1 MIKQLFGK
9 RLVAILF
16 AILAVASTA
25 RAQNATPAPL
35 ITSVSPVSAL
45 PGGAQFTLTVNGVN
59 FVSGRSTVKWNNTT
73 LTTTFVN
80 SHQLTATVTA
90 NLIAAVNTGW
100 ITVSNALLNG
110 NAEPAI
116 EPDAVDTTPIIS
128 NVVYF
133 PVAPTTSTIYVNTQN
148 ATTGAG
154 PLGIA
159 AGDFNKDG
167 KLDLAVS
174 NTTAGTVSILLG
186 NGDGTF
192 QTQTTFN
199 AGTSPYGI
207 AVTDLDGDGNLDL
220 VIGSLSTTITLA
232 RGSGTGTFTTTS
244 LTGLSSPAYPAIA
257 DINAGGK
264 VDMAV
269 ANIGTSTIKIFSANG
284 TGGFETPT
292 TLTPPGTITSLILA
306 DFSGDGKLDIAAA
319 DSTTG
324 NVDVFLGNGNLGFGT
339 VTSFAAVTSPRTMA
353 AGDFNKDGKLDLA
366 VASNDGGGIALLTG
380 TGTGTFNAASSIVAT
395 GDFNAITAG
404 DFNNDGKLDIITL
417 STDGTLQAWFG
428 NGDGTFQAPLTI
440 STGDAG
446 NQIAL
451 GNFATAGGLGVAVP
465 TTNAV
470 AVSVPTLSLNPSSFN
485 FQNVNI
491 GQTGVQAFTLTNP
504 RGTTATITSVGFTG
518 TNPGDYSQTNTCGAS
533 LLSGHSCV
541 ITVTFTPTVMG
552 ASAALLSVVD
562 NAPASPQTAA
572 LSGTGIAPVV
582 DLSAESIAFGNQAT
596 GSSSAA
602 TPVVLTN
609 TGTAPLTGLV
619 ISIVGTNPGDFS
631 QTNNC
636 TATMAI
642 NATCTV
648 NVTFTPTTLGA
659 RDATLQFPDNAQNS
673 PQSVDINGTG
683 VMPPFELLYVTAP
696 PTTLMA
702 GSNIGV
708 ISVGVYTMDATLV
721 TTSTAS
727 IHVTI
732 TGPNGFNSAQ
742 TQSAVAGVA
751 TFDFSAVPLDIA
763 GIYTTTATTGLAVVA
778 KHGRAVP
785 ADGGGLVPAVATTT
799 VTPQISSTQMN
810 VTGFPSPT
818 FSNVPHPF
826 TVSVTDA
833 FSNPI
838 TTYAGTVTLS
848 STDPLAVLVPSPYT
862 FTIKDAGA
870 HTFTG
875 TLVTLGTQSISA
887 TDGEL
892 SGTQSGIQVNQ
903 RPQFVVNTLVDDGG
917 TGTCPGSGACSLRSA
932 VTQSNTLGAGDITV
946 DTSSFSGVMPFTV
959 TLTNGVLELNS
970 NINIIGP
977 GEAVFAVSGEGS
989 QTVFLVDDAAIA
1001 TISGL
1006 TVTLGESSDN
1016 GGAITSDG
1024 TLTLTNMAVTHSAAT
1039 LDGGGIYNTG
1049 TLTVNSS
1056 VISGNVATVNGGGV
1070 ASTGTTVF
1078 YDSTISGNT
1087 ATGNGGGID
1096 NDGPFSV
1103 PQSTFFGNT
1112 AADGSAIENEA
1123 SGITELLQCTVTGNT
1138 ATIMGGGTI
1147 TNLDTDE
1154 GAMTILNS
1162 IDAGNSS
1169 SGGDCITCGGQ
1180 SGFNVFSVNAETLN
1194 LGPLTNNGGPTQTLL
1209 PQLGSPVIGAG
1220 SVALDQN
1227 TGLPQS
1233 LANDQRGA
1241 GFARIINNMVDLGS
1255 VQANAGPASFL
1266 TLNVTDSSVA
1276 GQPLVVTV
1284 SAFTAAENPAASFTD
1299 TVHFTSSDP
1308 QAQLPAD
1315 YTFTGADAGTH
1326 VFSVTLET
1334 SGAQTITVTDV
1345 QQSTLTATQT
1355 VTVSAGP
1362 ASSIIALA
1370 GSGQTTTPGT
1380 TFPTALEAEVT
1391 DAFGNPI
1398 SGISITFTAPTTG
1411 ASGTFAGGV
1420 SAVTISTLT
1429 TGIATATA
1437 FTANNTAGQYTVTA
1451 GMVTQQATIKTSVI
1465 RAGAPPLTPA
1475 SFTLTN
1481 GVPPSYT
1488 VTANPATL
1496 SIVQGQAGST
1506 VLTFTPVG
1514 GFTGTVSLSCSGLP
1528 ADSNCV
1534 FVPAQAVMTGNDAV
1548 VTVTLT
1554 VNTTG
1559 TNGQLSQLLPGGFR
1573 IPGMGGSN
1581 GKLAGLLGILLAAVI
1596 LGWSATQAK
1605 RPRYA
1610 LAVLALLVVAMAGAG
1625 LTACGGGSKSSQPSS
1640 AATVPGTY
1648 TVNVSASAG
1657 SGGAHTAVVMI
1668 TIVQQ

>member
-1 MIKQLFGK
+1 MIKLPFSK
-9 RLVAILF
+9 ALAVIFL
-16 AILAVASTA
+16 AILALAFTAS
-25 RAQNATPAPL
+25 AQTPAPL

-59 FVSGRSTVKWNNTT
+59 FVSGRSTVKWNSTT
-73 LTTTFVN
+73 LTTTYVS

-90 NLIAAVNTGW
+90 GLIAAVNTGW

-116 EPDAVDTTPIIS
+116 EPDAVDTTPIVS

-148 ATTGAG
+148 ATTGTG

-269 ANIGTSTIKIFSANG
+269 ANIGTSTIKVFSSNG
-284 TGGFETPT
+284 SGGFQAPT

-339 VTSFAAVTSPRTMA
+339 VTSFAAVASPRTMA
-353 AGDFNKDGKLDLA
+353 AGDFNKDGKLDLV
-366 VASNDGGGIALLTG
+366 VASNGGGGIALLTG

-404 DFNNDGKLDIITL
+404 DFNNDGNLDIITL
-417 STDGTLQAWFG
+417 SSDGTLQAWFG

-451 GNFATAGGLGVAVP
+451 GNFATPGGLDAAVP
-465 TTNAV
+465 TINA
-470 AVSVPTLSLNPSSFN
+470 AAISVPTLSLNPSSFN

-491 GQTGVQAFTLTNP
+491 GQTGVKAFTLTNP
-504 RGTTATITSVGFTG
+504 RGTTATISSVGFTG
-518 TNPGDYSQTNTCGAS
+518 TNPGDYSQTNTCNGS
-533 LLSGHSCV
+533 LLSGHSCI

-552 ASAALLSVVD
+552 ASAALLSVAD

-582 DLSAESIAFGNQAT
+582 DLSAESVAFGNQAT
-596 GSSSAA
+596 GTSSASA
-602 TPVVLTN
+602 PVVLTN

-636 TATMAI
+636 TATMAV

-648 NVTFTPTTLGA
+648 SVTFTPTALGA
-659 RDATLQFPDNAQNS
+659 RDATLQFTDNAQNS

-683 VMPPFELLYVTAP
+683 VMPPFELLYITAP
-696 PTTLMA
+696 PSTLMA
-702 GSNIGV
+702 GGNIGM

-721 TTSTAS
+721 TNSTAN

-732 TGPNGFNSAQ
+732 TGPNGFNSSQ
-742 TQSAVAGVA
+742 TQTAVAGVA
-751 TFDFSAVPLDIA
+751 MFDFSAVPLNIA
-763 GIYTTTATTGLAVVA
+763 GIYTTTATTGDVVVS
-778 KHGRAVP
+778 KRGRAIP

-833 FSNPI
+833 FGNPI

-862 FTIKDAGA
+862 FVGPDMGV
-870 HTFTG
+870 HVFTG

-892 SGTQSGIQVNQ
+892 AGTQSGIQVNP
-903 RPQFVVNTLVDDGG
+903 RPQFVVNTLIDDGG
-917 TGTCPGSGACSLRSA
+917 TGTCPGSGTCSLRSA
-932 VTQSNTLGAGDITV
+932 VNQSNTLGAGDITV
-946 DTSSFSGVMPFTV
+946 DTSSLGGNPPFTT
-959 TLTNGVLELNS
+959 TLTNGLLELNS
-970 NINIIGP
+970 NINITGP
-977 GEAVFAVSGEGS
+977 GESQFFVSGNDS
-989 QTVFLVDDAAIA
+989 VTVFQVDSGAIA
-1001 TISGL
+1001 TISAL
-1006 TVTLGESSDN
+1006 TVTLGSVTGN
-1016 GGAITSDG
+1016 GGAITNGG
-1024 TLTLTNMAVTHSAAT
+1024 TLTLSNVAVTNSFAT
-1039 LDGGGIYNTG
+1039 LNGGGIYSTG

-1056 VISGNVATVNGGGV
+1056 VISGNSAAVNGGGV
-1070 ASTGTTVF
+1070 ASTGTVVF

-1087 ATGNGGGID
+1087 ATADGGGID
-1096 NDGPFSV
+1096 TSGAFSV

-1112 AADGSAIENEA
+1112 AADGSAIENEV
-1123 SGITELLQCTVTGNT
+1123 SGVMELLQCTVTGNT
-1138 ATIMGGGTI
+1138 ATITGGGTI
-1147 TNLDTDE
+1147 TNLNTNE
-1154 GAMTILNS
+1154 GAVTMLNS
-1162 IDAGNSS
+1162 IDAGNAS
-1169 SGGDCITCGGQ
+1169 SGGDCVSCGGQ
-1180 SGFNVFSVNAETLN
+1180 SSFNVFNMTAGTLN
-1194 LGPLTNNGGPTQTLL
+1194 LGPLTNNGGPTQTVL
-1209 PQLGSPVIGAG
+1209 PQEGSPVIAAG

-1241 GFARIINNMVDLGS
+1241 AFARVVNNLVDLGS
-1255 VQANAGPASFL
+1255 VQANAGPAAFL
-1266 TLNVTDSSVA
+1266 TLNVADSSVA

-1308 QAQLPAD
+1308 QAQLPPD
-1315 YTFTGADAGTH
+1315 YTFVGADAGTH

-1355 VTVSAGP
+1355 VNVSAGP

-1370 GSGQTTTPGT
+1370 GSGQIAIPGT
-1380 TFPTALEAEVT
+1380 TFAIALEAEVT
-1391 DAFGNPI
+1391 DSFGNPI
-1398 SGISITFTAPTTG
+1398 PSIPITFTAPTTG

-1420 SAVTISTLT
+1420 STVTITTLT
-1429 TGIATATA
+1429 TGIATAPA
-1437 FTANNTAGQYTVTA
+1437 FTANSTAGQYTVTA
-1451 GMVTQQATIKTSVI
+1451 AMVTPQATIKTAVI

-1475 SFTLTN
+1475 SFILTN

-1496 SIVQGQAGST
+1496 TIVQGQSGTT

-1528 ADSNCV
+1528 ANSNCV
-1534 FVPAQAVMTGNDAV
+1534 FVPAQAVMTGNNQA

-1559 TNGQLSQLLPGGFR
+1559 TNGQLSQLWPGGLR
-1573 IPGMGGSN
+1573 MPGTGGSH
-1581 GKLAGLLGILLAAVI
+1581 GKLAGLLGILLAAAI

-1610 LAVLALLVVAMAGAG
+1610 LAVLALSVVAMAGAG
-1625 LTACGGGSKSSQPSS
+1625 LTACGGSSGGGSQPSTT
-1640 AATVPGTY
+1640 ATVPGTY
-1648 TVNVSASAG
+1648 SVDVTASVG
-1657 SGGAHTAVVMI
+1657 TGGTQKAVVMI
-1668 TIVQQ
+1668 TIVKE